1 VQAGGSSG
9 LQTHKRLE
17 LTECSLDVL
26 GLCPEIIDVADALSA
41 FHKDARS
48 PIGRTA

>member
-26 GLCPEIIDVADALSA
+26 GLFAC
-41 FHKDARS
+41 
-48 PIGRTA
+48 GG